1 MRPDIAR
8 AHYRRN
14 GDVARG
20 GLRLTGQGPAA
31 RMASAVAVAGGAM
44 TSHESEIETLRAKHR
59 ELDEALAEENRRPYP
74 DSVRI
79 GDLKRRKLRLKDDI
93 AQLSRD

>member
-1 MRPDIAR
+1 
-8 AHYRRN
+8 
-14 GDVARG
+14 
-20 GLRLTGQGPAA
+20 
-31 RMASAVAVAGGAM
+31 M